1 MLLDGYNWHHILKTL
16 SPNEGCYMCLIQKIK
31 QKYVDCN
38 AIIKDGTFITVG
50 GYALVD
56 RLEIGNSV
64 YIDISLRGRSKCPRK
79 IGQSG
84 PQKNQSW
91 F

>member
-38 AIIKDGTFITVG
+38 AIIKDGTFRSEERRVG
-50 GYALVD
+50 K
-56 RLEIGNSV
+56 E
-64 YIDISLRGRSKCPRK
+64 CM
-79 IGQSG
+79 
-84 PQKNQSW
+84 
-91 F
+91 

>member
-64 YIDISLRGRSKCPRK
+64 YIDISLREIYLDG
-79 IGQSG
+79 GG
-84 PQKNQSW
+84 VYEW